1 MNNANYR
8 ILYRLLFSYLVCFQ
22 ALTAFSAAVVNM
34 TVTFHNVGTN
44 SWNDGAHVIE
54 QFVNPGSPYAE
65 VENLIGMDYYTDAEI
80 PPGGSHTVSYPN
92 DSEPIYGPSYGPSL
106 ATAVYWCENGGGP
119 TWPSQTPVKGL
130 FSSWSGNPPDI
141 LTCSFTVDVNTN
153 CFGYVPCM
161 SNVAFTVKNNTFQNQ
176 WFYQAQ
182 APGAGQ
188 AVGGVLMLPAGG
200 SGYSVAS
207 WPCKSN
213 NATLYTSQT
222 APGSTGGGADGL
234 GTGISPDDGVPVS
247 GAVPSYGAGVGSGGG
262 GVSPGAGGSPPT
274 TSYSPPSPLNY
285 NATNAN
291 NISSNSPIYFDSSAG
306 IMGVVEQG
314 FSALDALGQQGITMA
329 HNDSTALAGRLAGAG
344 GSTNG
349 NSAGVSNVWVQNFG
363 AVTNALNSGLSQL
376 GSQITNG
383 LNGLTNLLTYGQL
396 TNGLAAMGE
405 TNGLTFGQF
414 TNGLALMG
422 GTNSQ
427 FTNGLTFAQLTN
439 FAPGADLTNS
449 FLGELFA
456 STNGATALG
465 GVALPGGVL
474 GFGHDSSVLDDA
486 AGGGGVS
493 PVIQVGGSGG
503 KISFMFG
510 SVAGMPSFPGARGFM
525 KWIVIVTL
533 FMLVWRS
540 FMGNIRRMFFVTAN
554 SVDLGLLNTVAA
566 GAGAALVACSAIMA
580 TIVAFIALVLPSVTG
595 FADQVVASGGTSPMA
610 AMAATWAWQFLTE
623 YAPIPYIVSSVVAW
637 IGFQLFSDSAAVVAL
652 GVIKFLSVG

>member
-8 ILYRLLFSYLVCFQ
+8 ILYRLLFSALVCVQ
-22 ALTAFSAAVVNM
+22 ALTVEAWEANYAVTVNNVSCSNSVSGEVDYAVFWAQSAPYSGYTEYGSVQISSDSAIPPFGHATFYSVGGTWPPNGTPGSVNYQYVDGGRGSPPANYSG
-34 TVTFHNVGTN
+34 TGGVGG
-44 SWNDGAHVIE
+44 SPDDGAQIYSVSVILNIFE
-54 QFVNPGSPYAE
+54 GA
-65 VENLIGMDYYTDAEI
+65 
-80 PPGGSHTVSYPN
+80 
-92 DSEPIYGPSYGPSL
+92 
-106 ATAVYWCENGGGP
+106 
-119 TWPSQTPVKGL
+119 
-130 FSSWSGNPPDI
+130 
-141 LTCSFTVDVNTN
+141 TN
-153 CFGYVPCM
+153 CVPDCF

-422 GTNSQ
+422 DTNSQ
-427 FTNGLTFAQLTN
+427 FTNGLTYAQLTN
-439 FAPGADLTNS
+439 CAPGDDLTNS